1 MQEIIKIDLHKV
13 RVVVCTFIQN
23 FRYQNWGTRR
33 GARVP
38 APGPDESSE
47 GKGRRPPL
55 SGNAR
60 RCARLRGTG
69 PGGLRGAGIGAA
81 MGGRGG
87 C

>member
-47 GKGRRPPL
+47 GKGRRPQIPMNMKTL
-55 SGNAR
+55 GQTGRQQIPGSYANAETI
-60 RCARLRGTG
+60 LIT
-69 PGGLRGAGIGAA
+69 
-81 MGGRGG
+81 ME
-87 C
+87 